1 MHGMCLQEQKGT
13 EAVAAQTNPFLE
25 MDVPDSHLH
34 DLCNEVQLSDLAV
47 HRVLEPPRCRKK
59 RSHQGGHDGLV
70 WRPLVER

>member
-34 DLCNEVQLSDLAV
+34 DLCNEIQLIDLAV
-47 HRVLEPPRCRKK
+47 HRVLEPPGAG
-59 RSHQGGHDGLV
+59 RSGATKEVMMG
-70 WRPLVER
+70 